1 MVDEVRLQVRR
12 ELEGIGLS
20 MESASYLVDDRPPG
34 GWGELVTNTSLD
46 LRLAALEQRTHAN
59 MATLASELR
68 KEMRDQARWLT
79 GVLVVAISVVAALSR
94 VT

>member
-20 MESASYLVDDRPPG
+20 MEPASYLVDDRPPG

-46 LRLAALEQRTHAN
+46 LRLEALEQRTHAN

-68 KEMRDQARWLT
+68 KEMRDQTRWLT